1 MDDADCAKK
10 IKSRTTSSQGYSV
23 RRSEE
28 ALSMLQKENFNLKL
42 KLYCL
47 ENKFGVAQSSEIA
60 NVCDKEY
67 IDLFI
72 ENETLK
78 SELNDKKD
86 IMKNALDAIEM
97 LEDQKC
103 LQEKKS
109 SAIIKEQTRKI
120 DALKVIQRIHVC

>member
-1 MDDADCAKK
+1 MMNDDECARK
-10 IKSRTTSSQGYSV
+10 IKSRATSSQGYSV

-28 ALSMLQKENFNLKL
+28 ALSTLQKENFNLKL
-42 KLYCL
+42 KVYFL
-47 ENKFGVAQSSEIA
+47 ENKLGITQPSEIT

-72 ENETLK
+72 ENDTLK

-97 LEDQKC
+97 LEDQKI

-109 SAIIKEQTRKI
+109 NAIIKEQTRKI
-120 DALKVIQRIHVC
+120 DALKVIL

>member
-1 MDDADCAKK
+1 MNDDECARK
-10 IKSRTTSSQGYSV
+10 IKSRATSSQGYSV

-28 ALSMLQKENFNLKL
+28 ALSTLQKENFNLKL
-42 KLYCL
+42 KVYFL
-47 ENKFGVAQSSEIA
+47 ENKLGITQPSEIT

-72 ENETLK
+72 ENDTLK

-97 LEDQKC
+97 LEDQKI

-109 SAIIKEQTRKI
+109 NAIIKEQSRKI
-120 DALKVIQRIHVC
+120 DALKVIL

>member
-1 MDDADCAKK
+1 MNDDECARK
-10 IKSRTTSSQGYSV
+10 IKSRATSSQGYSV

-28 ALSMLQKENFNLKL
+28 ALSTLQKENFNLKL
-42 KLYCL
+42 KVYFL
-47 ENKFGVAQSSEIA
+47 ENKLGITQPSEIT

-72 ENETLK
+72 ENDTLK

-97 LEDQKC
+97 LEDQKI

-109 SAIIKEQTRKI
+109 NAIIKEQTRKI
-120 DALKVIQRIHVC
+120 DALKVIL

>member
-1 MDDADCAKK
+1 MMNDDECARK
-10 IKSRTTSSQGYSV
+10 IKSRATSSQGYSV

-28 ALSMLQKENFNLKL
+28 ALSTLQKENFNLKL
-42 KLYCL
+42 KVYFL
-47 ENKFGVAQSSEIA
+47 ENKLGITQPSEIT

-72 ENETLK
+72 ENDTLK

-97 LEDQKC
+97 LEDQKI

-109 SAIIKEQTRKI
+109 NAIIKEQSRKI
-120 DALKVIQRIHVC
+120 DALKVIL